1 MFNPL
6 IRRRIGRSIACVI
19 LVAGL
24 PVWALAQSRSSGDG
38 NGDGNGGGAPAAAG
52 AQTFSA
58 LEARELTQAGFPV
71 ALAQR
76 VPLAPLV
83 DGDVLADA
91 AYADARMATGFV
103 QNRPFQGQPAS
114 ERTEV
119 RIVYTEDT
127 LYFGIVCY
135 TEDPSTIIVAD
146 SRRDSDLTET
156 DSFRII
162 LDTYHDGLNGF
173 VFGTNPAGVEY
184 DGQLTNEGQGSGRF
198 GGGGSGRPSNSRQQR
213 GSGGGLNVNW
223 DGAWQVATNITDIG
237 WTAEIAIP
245 FRTLRYPAADVQTW
259 GMNFQRNIRF
269 NNEQAYWSPL
279 PRQFSLNRLSL
290 AGELQGL
297 RVPAQRNLQLMPYVL
312 GDAAYRTAEARTVGN
327 GDWGADLKYSI
338 TPSLTLDATYQTDFA
353 QVEVDDEQIN
363 LDRFTLFFP
372 EKRPF
377 FLENAGLFS
386 VGQSGAVD
394 VFFSRRIGLGEQG
407 EQIPIIGGGRLSGQ
421 VGNNTNVGFL
431 NMQTAAVGVTGM
443 QTAAADATRMPQQNF
458 TVGRI
463 RQNLANRSNIG
474 VMFVN
479 RQAVGSFVGDN
490 DTNRSYAVDGRW
502 GIGQGG
508 TISGFAANTQTPAN
522 ALAGLRERWGLAD
535 AGDGAHAY
543 GLSAQHQSEA
553 VRLSLG
559 YSEVAPN
566 FNPEVGFLA
575 RRSYRRAN
583 ASVFTTLRPDD
594 FWGVHEFRPHVSH
607 YTIFDFQ
614 TGLHETQ
621 FTHIDNHI
629 EWRNG
634 YEIHTG
640 VNVHREGVFK
650 PFDIFPGVTVPPG
663 RYDHSEAQIAGNT
676 NLGAPVSGNFN
687 AIVGGLFGGHRVT
700 VTPSIAARMGET
712 FNALFEWSY
721 NDLDLPLGHF
731 TTNLIRLRTSYS
743 FTTRMFFQALVQYN
757 DRANLWSSNL
767 RFGLL
772 SDANTGLFVVYN
784 DIQPLGLERRD
795 FVVASGR
802 SLTIKYSYLFDIL
815 R

>member
-1 MFNPL
+1 MTAL
-6 IRRRIGRSIACVI
+6 TRRIGAAAAFV
-19 LVAGL
+19 LLAAGA
-24 PVWALAQSRSSGDG
+24 PGAAAQSQSGGNG
-38 NGDGNGGGAPAAAG
+38 NGDGDGGADG
-52 AQTFSA
+52 FSA

-71 ALAQR
+71 ALARR
-76 VPLAPLV
+76 VAAAPVV

-91 AYADARMATGFV
+91 AYEDARLATGFV
-103 QNRPFQGQPAS
+103 QSRPFEGEPAS

-127 LYFGIVCY
+127 LYFGVVCY
-135 TEDPSTIIVAD
+135 TDDPATIIAAD

-184 DGQLTNEGQGSGRF
+184 DGQVTNEGQGSGRF

-223 DGAWQVATNITDIG
+223 DGVWQVAARVTDVG

-259 GMNFQRNIRF
+259 GMNFQRNIRA

-297 RVPAQRNLQLMPYVL
+297 RVPAQRNLQLMPYAL
-312 GDAAYRTAEARTVGN
+312 GDAAYRGADARTVST

-394 VFFSRRIGLGEQG
+394 VFFSRRIGLGERG
-407 EQIPIIGGGRLSGQ
+407 EQIPIIGGGRLSGK
-421 VGNNTNVGFL
+421 VGNDTNVGFL
-431 NMQTAAVGVTGM
+431 NMQTAAV
-443 QTAAADATRMPQQNF
+443 DALGSARQNF

-463 RQNLANRSNIG
+463 RQDLANRSNVG

-479 RQAVGSFVGDN
+479 RQAAGALAGD
-490 DTNRSYAVDGRW
+490 DDFNRSYAVDGRW

-508 TISGFAANTQTPAN
+508 TVSGFAASTETPPG
-522 ALAGLRERWGLAD
+522 ALAAVRERHGLTGAPE
-535 AGDGAHAY
+535 GAHAY
-543 GLSAQHQSEA
+543 GLSAQHQSEVA
-553 VRLSLG
+553 RLSLG
-559 YSEVAPN
+559 YTEVAPD
-566 FNPEVGFLA
+566 FNPDVGFLA
-575 RRSYRRAN
+575 RRSYRRMN

-594 FWGVHEFRPHVSH
+594 YWGVHEFRPHVSH
-607 YTIFDFQ
+607 YTVFDFA
-614 TGLHETQ
+614 TGWQETQ

-640 VNVHREGVFK
+640 VNVTREGVFE
-650 PFDIFPGVTVPPG
+650 PFEIFPGVVVPPG
-663 RYDHSEAQIAGNT
+663 RYDHQEAQIAGNT

-700 VTPSIAARMGET
+700 VTPSVAARMGET
-712 FNALFEWSY
+712 FNALLEWSY
-721 NDLDLPLGHF
+721 NDLDLPGGHF

-743 FTTRMFFQALVQYN
+743 FTPRMFFQALVQYN
-757 DRANLWSSNL
+757 DRADLWSSNL

-784 DIQPLGLERRD
+784 DVQPLGLERRD

-802 SLTIKYSYLFDIL
+802 SLTIKYSYLFDVL